1 MLWAFLRFVLVY
13 VLILY
18 IDWFLMW
25 CASVRSR
32 PSLARSRAS
41 ENTARRT
48 SRRRWC
54 TLVPPLSLPLSFSL
68 RTSVALFLLPTLHR
82 WWWEIYYE
90 TRSVWPLDGG
100 KSECTIHRR
109 LCVVQIYRYYY
120 WEVYIICGACA
131 CVPAA
136 CESTRAMTVNGMRFV
151 RGESTCRVAAE
162 TRNKKPDARAY
173 LQLDC
178 CFTIVVVVVL
188 RIFAL
193 NT

>member
-1 MLWAFLRFVLVY
+1 MCLYYILIGFSCGVRLSVHVRPWQGHAPARIQRGEHLGDGGAHWSRLSRF
-13 VLILY
+13 
-18 IDWFLMW
+18 
-25 CASVRSR
+25 
-32 PSLARSRAS
+32 
-41 ENTARRT
+41 
-48 SRRRWC
+48 
-54 TLVPPLSLPLSFSL
+54 LSFSL